1 MWTSVGTLVGTRKRS
16 FMVTFYIRKP
26 PEGLERIYVRITVRR
41 GMQFRFFT
49 GWVLPLNA
57 RWDNQR
63 GRIGTSRRTDLKMLN
78 AQLAR
83 MGEYIERKDMLAL
96 SSNRIR
102 DKDFYRSVLNEFK
115 GVQETKKEETPG
127 TLKTYKTCPSGQLR
141 GGFISVYNRL

>member
-1 MWTSVGTLVGTRKRS
+1 
-16 FMVTFYIRKP
+16 MVTFYIRKP